1 MQRFPL
7 ISVKQ
12 PSSLAPELLS
22 VRVKIES
29 LYRDLS
35 DLGPMDEAGANEVIR
50 SIRLLEQRLID
61 IRKTQPGHNLR
72 M

>member
-1 MQRFPL
+1 MR
-7 ISVKQ
+7 SVQ
-12 PSSLAPELLS
+12 
-22 VRVKIES
+22 VKIES

-35 DLGPMDEAGANEVIR
+35 DLGSGDDAGANEVIR

-61 IRKTQPGHNLR
+61 MRKAQPGHNLR